1 MITIEN
7 VSVKYK
13 KTVLKDVNIKASN
26 GECIGLLGLNG
37 SGKSTLLSAIAGIKN
52 PASGKITTE
61 GKIGFVTQENALID
75 ELTAYDNILMW
86 TSMKKDAI
94 MKALQGPEL
103 SILKVSDFINVKV
116 RNMSGGMKKR
126 LALASVII
134 TAHLLSPL
142 QKPTAEHVDNALKA
156 MERAGVLELKDRDY
170 SHLSGG
176 EQQLVLI
183 ARAVSQNSDIL
194 LMDEP
199 LAALDI
205 PAKSDI
211 LKFIDAF
218 KANGGI
224 IFIASHEAEV
234 FEHCDKVYHLKD
246 GKLVETDKSRPVAEV
261 INA

>member
-1 MITIEN
+1 MEDKMITIEN

-13 KTVLKDVNIKASN
+13 KTVLNDVNIKASK

-37 SGKSTLLSAIAGIKN
+37 SGKSTLLSAIAGIKK

-61 GKIGFVTQENALID
+61 GKIGCVTQENALID

-86 TSMKKDAI
+86 TSMKKDDI

-134 TAHLLSPL
+134 TGP
-142 QKPTAEHVDNALKA
+142 
-156 MERAGVLELKDRDY
+156 
-170 SHLSGG
+170 
-176 EQQLVLI
+176 
-183 ARAVSQNSDIL
+183 DIL

-234 FEHCDKVYHLKD
+234 FDHCDKVYHLKD
-246 GKLVETDKSRPVAEV
+246 GKLVQIDKSRSVAEV
-261 INA
+261 IND

>member
-1 MITIEN
+1 MEDKMITIEN

-13 KTVLKDVNIKASN
+13 KTVLNDVNIKAQK

-37 SGKSTLLSAIAGIKN
+37 SGKSTLLSAIAGIKK

-86 TSMKKDAI
+86 TSMKKEDI

-134 TAHLLSPL
+134 TGP
-142 QKPTAEHVDNALKA
+142 
-156 MERAGVLELKDRDY
+156 
-170 SHLSGG
+170 
-176 EQQLVLI
+176 
-183 ARAVSQNSDIL
+183 DIL

-246 GKLVETDKSRPVAEV
+246 GKIVQIDKSRPVAEV

>member
-13 KTVLKDVNIKASN
+13 KTVLKDVNIKALN

-37 SGKSTLLSAIAGIKN
+37 SGKSTLLSAIAGIKK
-52 PASGKITTE
+52 PASRKITTE

-75 ELTAYDNILMW
+75 ELTAYDNLLMW
-86 TSMKKDAI
+86 TSMKKDGI

-103 SILKVSDFINVKV
+103 SILKVNDFIKVKV

-134 TAHLLSPL
+134 TGP
-142 QKPTAEHVDNALKA
+142 
-156 MERAGVLELKDRDY
+156 
-170 SHLSGG
+170 
-176 EQQLVLI
+176 
-183 ARAVSQNSDIL
+183 DIL

-211 LKFIDAF
+211 LIFIDAF
-218 KANGGI
+218 KAKGGI

-234 FEHCDKVYHLKD
+234 FEHCDKIYHLKD
-246 GKLVETDKSRPVAEV
+246 GKCTLVDKSRSVTEI
-261 INA
+261 ING

>member
-1 MITIEN
+1 MEDKMITIDN

-13 KTVLKDVNIKASN
+13 KTVLTEVNIQAQK

-37 SGKSTLLSAIAGIKN
+37 SGKSTLLSAIAGIKK
-52 PASGKITTE
+52 PSSGKITTE

-86 TSMKKDAI
+86 TSMKKDDI

-134 TAHLLSPL
+134 TGP
-142 QKPTAEHVDNALKA
+142 
-156 MERAGVLELKDRDY
+156 
-170 SHLSGG
+170 
-176 EQQLVLI
+176 
-183 ARAVSQNSDIL
+183 DIL

-234 FEHCDKVYHLKD
+234 FGHCDKVYHLKD
-246 GKLVETDKSRPVAEV
+246 GKLVQIDRSRPVAEV